1 MTAGRREIVLAAA
14 AVAAGLAIALL
25 DSRPGWDDAGITA
38 VLLFATA
45 FSVAAVARRRPWLW
59 ALLVG
64 GWTPLLEVTT
74 MGAAGS
80 LIALVIAA
88 LGAGAGYG
96 LTRLAGGGRSASV
109 GS

>member
-1 MTAGRREIVLAAA
+1 MVLVAA
-14 AVAAGLAIALL
+14 AVAAGLAVALL
-25 DSRPGWDDAGITA
+25 DSRPNWDDTGITA

-45 FSVAAVARRRPWLW
+45 FVVAAVAGRRPWLW

-74 MGAAGS
+74 AGAAGS
-80 LIALVIAA
+80 LIAMVIAA

-96 LTRLAGGGRSASV
+96 LARVIAGGRSASA